1 MEQQIVSAIR
11 QRAKSH
17 PALVIGIGDDCAITR
32 VTPGKQLVTTTDML
46 MEGVDFLLASTDPAL
61 IGRKSLAVNLSDLAA
76 MAADPVAAVISLAL
90 PQRGGA
96 VLASQL
102 YDGIL
107 PLAEEFGIAIAGGDT
122 NSWDGPLVISITVW
136 GEIEPGHAWLRDGGR
151 AGDKLLVTG
160 SLGGSILSRQF
171 TFTPRLKEAQQLRS
185 SAKVTAAMDISDGL
199 LIDLARL
206 CAASNCGAALSLA
219 SIPIHADAHTL
230 AAQELPTASPAEL
243 LTRAL
248 EHALGDGEDFELLL
262 AVDPSDPLANAANN
276 DSQAHMI
283 GRLIEQPGIFAEA
296 ADGTLTPLP
305 IRGYEHQFHA

>member
-46 MEGVDFLLASTDPAL
+46 MEGVDFLLASVDPAL

-76 MAADPVAAVISLAL
+76 MSADPVAAVISLAL

-96 VLASQL
+96 QLASQL

-136 GEIEPGHAWLRDGGR
+136 GEVEPGHAWLRDGGR

-160 SLGGSILSRQF
+160 SLGGSIFSRQF
-171 TFTPRLKEAQQLRS
+171 TFTPRIKEAQQLRS

-230 AAQELPTASPAEL
+230 AAQDLPTASPAEL
-243 LTRAL
+243 ITRAL

-262 AVDPSDPLANAANN
+262 AMDPSDPLANATNN
-276 DSQAHMI
+276 DSQTHMI